1 MNWRSRA
8 SEIEDLVNLDKEG
21 VGDVVAQQLEALVVE
36 EVLDITSG
44 ASKEIV
50 DAEPL
55 VAAFEQ
61 PIGEM
66 RAEEAGAAR
75 DEEFFARDALPA
87 TRLGG
92 S

>member
-75 DEEFFARDALPA
+75 DEDSSLEMHYRP
-87 TRLGG
+87 RG
-92 S
+92 